1 MMVTTTRRLTLEELE
16 GTGGPEGLWEVI
28 DGEVVEMPPAGGRHS
43 RLGVRVSRFVGNFVD
58 DHQLGIVFGADGAF
72 ILRDEPL
79 LLRVP
84 DVAFVRTERLPA
96 NFDDGGF
103 LRVPPDLVVEV
114 LSPFDRSVEVLA
126 KVVMWLE
133 AGVALLWLVDPG
145 AETVTVYRPGD
156 PPRLLTRE
164 QTLDGEDI
172 LPGFTLAVS
181 AIFAT

>member
-1 MMVTTTRRLTLEELE
+1 MVTTTQRLTLDELE
-16 GTGGPEGLWEVI
+16 RSGGPEGRWELI
-28 DGEVVEMPPAGGRHS
+28 DGEVVEMPPAGAEHS
-43 RLGVRVSRFVGNFVD
+43 RLGMRIGRFVGNFAD
-58 DHQLGIVFGADGAF
+58 EHQLGIVFGADGGF
-72 ILRDEPL
+72 ILREEPL

-96 NFDDGGF
+96 NFDDGGY
-103 LRVPPDLVVEV
+103 LRVAPDLVVEI

-133 AGVALLWLVDPG
+133 AGVALLWLVDPV

-164 QTLDGEDI
+164 QTLDGADV

-181 AIFAT
+181 AIFAV